1 MSANPH
7 IGIPPLCSGPAPE
20 ATGFVAVFIHG
31 RTQSSSDMQVVANR
45 LNIAGMPCIAIDA
58 ADNSWYPNQFMEP
71 FAKNQPR
78 LDFAL
83 QRLDQLLGELNE
95 RGIPNEHVAI
105 VGFSQG
111 ACLACEYVFRKQQP
125 FAALVAYTGGLIGPE
140 ETRWEPTGNLKGMPV
155 FLSNGDEDPWVPLGR
170 TRQTLEV
177 FMAMGA
183 RVELKVYPGR
193 SHEVSDDEI
202 RISRTLLQS
211 AMQLATQ
218 PPGSGQSPERIPWP

>member
-7 IGIPPLCSGPAPE
+7 LGIPIQSSGPVPE
-20 ATGFVAVFIHG
+20 AIGFVAVFIHG

-71 FAKNQPR
+71 VANNQPR

-83 QRLDQLLGELNE
+83 QRLDRLLRDLNE

-140 ETRWEPTGNLKGMPV
+140 DTQWEATGSLNRMPV
-155 FLSNGDEDPWVPLGR
+155 FLSNGDQDPWVPLDR
-170 TRQTLEV
+170 TIQTLEV

-183 RVELKVYPGR
+183 HAELKVYPGR

-202 RISRTLLQS
+202 MISRALLQS
-211 AMQLATQ
+211 AMRLATKQ
-218 PPGSGQSPERIPWP
+218 SGSAPSPDRIPWQ